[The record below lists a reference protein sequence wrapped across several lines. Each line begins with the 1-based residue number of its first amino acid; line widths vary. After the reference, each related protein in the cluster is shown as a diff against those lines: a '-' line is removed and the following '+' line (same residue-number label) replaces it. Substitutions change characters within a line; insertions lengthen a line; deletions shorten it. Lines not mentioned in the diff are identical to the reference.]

1 MNTSLKSNIAKSHR
15 YLQRETPENPK
26 VVDRLLVQ
34 SDLKPGYFYAPE
46 SARYLNTTT
55 RKISLYRR
63 YNLLKFAK
71 FGKNYVY
78 RKEWLDE
85 FAETWAGYD
94 LSNESKVKL
103 AIREKEWRT
112 AHDMDK

>member
-1 MNTSLKSNIAKSHR
+1 MNTSSMKSNR
-15 YLQRETPENPK
+15 FLPVETPENPMI
-26 VVDRLLVQ
+26 DRPMD
-34 SDLKPGYFYAPE
+34 DLSPGYHFAPE
-46 SARYLNTTT
+46 SAKYLNTTT
-55 RKISLYRR
+55 RKVSLYRR

-71 FGKNYVY
+71 FGKSYVY

-85 FAETWAGYD
+85 FAEEWAGYD
-94 LSNESKVKL
+94 LSSEEKVKL